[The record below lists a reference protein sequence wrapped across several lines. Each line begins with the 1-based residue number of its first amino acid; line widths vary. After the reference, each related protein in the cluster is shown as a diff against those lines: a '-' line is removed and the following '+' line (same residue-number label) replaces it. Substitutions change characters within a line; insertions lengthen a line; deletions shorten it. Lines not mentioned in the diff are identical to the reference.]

1 MNHRPVVRDAVTVEH
16 AWRFEIGVPAVDD
29 DTVVVEVVDDAAVW
43 AGGPAVIAD
52 AEPVACPVAVGAGE
66 VVASVGVVVGSE
78 VGRADNESSQ
88 SEIEASCRH
97 SVEVIGIGADGR

>member
-16 AWRFEIGVPAVDD
+16 AWRVEIGVTAVDD

-43 AGGPAVIAD
+43 AGGTSVVADVEPAAG
-52 AEPVACPVAVGAGE
+52 AVTVGTGQ

-88 SEIEASCRH
+88 SEIKTSCRH
-97 SVEVIGIGADGR
+97 GVEVIGIGADGR